1 MLLCSVRTVGTS
13 RGRSIRDGEF
23 APSHIAAP
31 HVGGFQCSQAR
42 YALALACSQA
52 HSTQDINT
60 NSALCREWF
69 TFCFIPIVPFSLK
82 PWKEVGCHICNFW
95 QDIKYVHF
103 FSLPEHSSYNHYRF
117 RPDVTNQ
124 HGPGQVPL
132 QPYGNPNDKAGGPP
146 PQQPLQYPPQQGH
159 EGGQPV
165 YK

>member
-1 MLLCSVRTVGTS
+1 MLLCSVRTVETS
-13 RGRSIRDGEF
+13 RGRSTRDGEF
-23 APSHIAAP
+23 APSHIGAP
-31 HVGGFQCSQAR
+31 QVCDFQCSQAR
-42 YALALACSQA
+42 YALAARKRSPLEIRNA
-52 HSTQDINT
+52 
-60 NSALCREWF
+60 NSAPRREWF

-95 QDIKYVHF
+95 QDIKYVQ
-103 FSLPEHSSYNHYRF
+103 SSSPPEHSSYDRYRF

-146 PQQPLQYPPQQGH
+146 PQQPLQYPPQQGY
-159 EGGQPV
+159 EGGHPV